1 MPVRVICGYH
11 GRLLVLISVDG
22 WFNQNK
28 WRCFVFCVDGAN
40 QSIRLIN
47 DQLTQP
53 AINGDNHFSPF
64 YVHQRQHHYALITV
78 NTFIFSPNIWINSFL
93 VHAPIFVYTK
103 RIAVSSL
110 SATRFDK
117 YFPWKNISGHW
128 KATQQQRRTISWR
141 LDKYK
146 WNIRICAT
154 RWSRWWYEQK
164 AGLASGIETRI
175 GQHPDRLNK
184 YFWGALCGLTH
195 TQPTHTSEWCVCVC
209 VAHVITPNFWRKH
222 LSKVTWSERSSNDLW
237 RVLAGKF

>member
-1 MPVRVICGYH
+1 M
-11 GRLLVLISVDG
+11 
-22 WFNQNK
+22 
-28 WRCFVFCVDGAN
+28 
-40 QSIRLIN
+40 
-47 DQLTQP
+47 
-53 AINGDNHFSPF
+53 
-64 YVHQRQHHYALITV
+64 
-78 NTFIFSPNIWINSFL
+78 
-93 VHAPIFVYTK
+93 HAPIFVYTK

-209 VAHVITPNFWRKH
+209 VWLTSLHQTFGENIYQKSRGPKGHQMTCDVFWRENFKI
-222 LSKVTWSERSSNDLW
+222 
-237 RVLAGKF
+237 